1 MSTGLS
7 ERQRHLIKDALK
19 IYNYWIGRQELLECS
34 AKYAVYSPGFDEDVG
49 DFFDNLKREKS
60 NLFVH

>member
-7 ERQRHLIKDALK
+7 QSRQRHLIKDTLK

-34 AKYAVYSPGFDEDVG
+34 QSTPFIVSFDEDVG
-49 DFFDNLKREKS
+49 DFDNLKEEKS
-60 NLFVH
+60 EFVVH